1 MNYSRCSL
9 NLANAFTV
17 RIRQYLL
24 VLEATSHT
32 EIVCTITDF
41 LPVEDI
47 LSLLS
52 TSQHFFSL
60 GQIQSIEIRLL
71 KAKL

>member
-1 MNYSRCSL
+1 L

-24 VLEATSHT
+24 ILEATSHT
-32 EIVCTITDF
+32 EIVCTIADF
-41 LPVEDI
+41 LATEDL
-47 LSLLS
+47 LSFLS

-71 KAKL
+71 RAKLEYY